1 MFLAFIREQNY
12 KNKKKK
18 LDNRQARQMLLMLID
33 PQNEAHF
40 EGRDL
45 SKQYSIKAFISH

>member
-1 MFLAFIREQNY
+1 V
-12 KNKKKK
+12 
-18 LDNRQARQMLLMLID
+18 DNRQARQMLLMLIA

-45 SKQYSIKAFISH
+45 SSQYAIKDFISHQN